1 MSAAAR
7 RGAAGRPRTT
17 EDGGRRRA
25 ALAASWVL
33 AVGAGLAV
41 TVAGMAWCNAVL
53 LSESTAKALGL
64 AASVLA
70 GAAVGSGLS
79 AIGVAVI
86 DRASRSQARPARMR
100 TPARGRRR

>member
-7 RGAAGRPRTT
+7 RGAAGVRCERGS
-17 EDGGRRRA
+17 GGRRA

-41 TVAGMAWCNAVL
+41 TVAGIVWCNAVL
-53 LSESTAKALGL
+53 ASESTVKALGL
-64 AASVLA
+64 AASVAA

-86 DRASRSQARPARMR
+86 DRAPRSQARPARTR
-100 TPARGRRR
+100 TPAWGRRR